1 MLSFIGQA
9 GLFEF
14 LLHQGRLEIT
24 CHKVEK
30 REMDSISLG
39 LSGEMTDMISG

>member
-30 REMDSISLG
+30 REMDSISLRF
-39 LSGEMTDMISG
+39 SGEMTGLASG